1 MLGITDYSMYMVIAL
16 VVGVMIAFVLLAVYG
31 GEAGPTGFAY
41 KIFRALW
48 YDLTYYF
55 FGPRLGEV

>member
-1 MLGITDYSMYMVIAL
+1 MLGMTDYSMYMIIAL
-16 VVGVMIAFVLLAVYG
+16 AVGLMLTIVLLTIYG
-31 GEAGPTGFAY
+31 GEAGPMGFAY

-55 FGPRLGEV
+55 FGPRIAEV